1 MALAVALSI
10 TGCATSL
17 APADTTAPRAPAAWP
32 QATPRQDPVS
42 ADWWRTFGNAELDTL
57 VTQARQQSLDV
68 DAAVAR
74 LRQAEANARIAGAS
88 RWPEVSAT
96 ASAGRQARIGGTA
109 AVDGSVFGA
118 GANARYEVD
127 FWGRWR
133 AAHNAA
139 RAELQASAFDRDA
152 VQLIVTANVASGWL
166 QAVALRERVAIAE
179 RNLASAERL
188 LALVETRVQAG
199 AATPLELAQQR
210 GLALGQ
216 RRQVTA
222 LRQQAEDAGSTLA
235 RLLGQTEAP
244 RLATATLATLQVP
257 APGPGLPSDLLVRR
271 PDIARAEAQLVAASA
286 NVQAARAAMLPRL
299 TLTAALGTESDR
311 LGRVFDNPLYSLAAG
326 LTAPIFDAGRLA
338 ANRDGA
344 QARREE
350 LLATYRQAIVTA
362 FADVEVALH
371 AVARLDEQAATQAE
385 ELVQAERAVQLA
397 ENRYRAGAETLL
409 TLLDSQGKW
418 YTAQDLAVQLKG
430 LRLQAAVSLY
440 RSLGGGWQPG
450 PASSLYSLR

>member
-1 MALAVALSI
+1 
-10 TGCATSL
+10 
-17 APADTTAPRAPAAWP
+17 
-32 QATPRQDPVS
+32 
-42 ADWWRTFGNAELDTL
+42 
-57 VTQARQQSLDV
+57 
-68 DAAVAR
+68 
-74 LRQAEANARIAGAS
+74 
-88 RWPEVSAT
+88 
-96 ASAGRQARIGGTA
+96 
-109 AVDGSVFGA
+109 
-118 GANARYEVD
+118 
-127 FWGRWR
+127 
-133 AAHNAA
+133 
-139 RAELQASAFDRDA
+139 

-222 LRQQAEDAGSTLA
+222 LRQQAEDAGSTLG

-244 RLATATLATLQVP
+244 RLATATQATLLVP
-257 APGPGLPSDLLVRR
+257 AHRPVLRSDLLVRR
-271 PDIARAEAQLVAASA
+271 PDIERAEAQRVAASA

-344 QARREE
+344 QARHEE

-440 RSLGGGWQPG
+440 RSLGGGWQLA
-450 PASSLYSLR
+450 PASSLYSLPTEAQYPRRSSTGTGSVAAPVMRRSVRVTTSMSLSKPPCAARCCTFWPAASSATVMRSAAVRVVRRFNCASAAARRQAASASPVSDEPSQPA